1 MNDAP
6 GLTRVVGGP
15 LFEDLHPGL
24 RFTEAPAVTLTGGL
38 AATHQAIVGGRLRVV
53 LDHGLGRRVAGDG
66 PPLAPPGLAWDV
78 AIGQSSVVTQ
88 NVVANL
94 FYRGVALHRAPRIG
108 DTLSTTTEIAGLRQN
123 SRRPGR
129 PATGLAVLRITTVD
143 QQERPVLDFWRCA
156 MLPLR
161 DQAAETGWADDPAT
175 IGRPAS
181 GAELRA
187 ATGGWDV
194 AAYRGAVPGPH
205 FADLT
210 EGTRAE
216 VVSGD
221 VVSSAPELAR
231 LTTNLARVHHDESVT
246 GRRLVFGG
254 HTIGLA
260 LAQAVR
266 AFPGMVTVVGWH
278 SCDHVGPVHE
288 GDTVWS
294 TVEVDG
300 LEPLARGGLAHLR
313 SRVRT
318 AEREVLDWRFVA
330 LFA

>member
-1 MNDAP
+1 MSDSAGP
-6 GLTRVVGGP
+6 TRVAGGP
-15 LFEDLHPGL
+15 YFEDLHPGR
-24 RFTEAPAVTLTGGL
+24 RFTEAPAVTLTDGL
-38 AATHQAIVGGRLRVV
+38 AAAHQAIVGGRLRVV

-94 FYRGVALHRAPRIG
+94 FYRGVVLHRAPRIG
-108 DTLSTTTEIAGLRQN
+108 DTLSTTTEIVGLRQN
-123 SRRPGR
+123 TRRAGR
-129 PATGLAVLRITTVD
+129 APTGLAVLRITTVD
-143 QQERPVLDFWRCA
+143 QQVRPVLDFWRCA

-161 DQAAETGWADDPAT
+161 DPAAETGRADDPAA

-187 ATGGWDV
+187 ATADWDL
-194 AAYRGAVPGPH
+194 AAYRATAPGPH

-210 EGTRAE
+210 EGLRVDVAG
-216 VVSGD
+216 GD
-221 VVSSAPELAR
+221 VVSGAPELAR

-260 LAQAVR
+260 LTQAVR
-266 AFPGMVTVVGWH
+266 AFPALVTVTGWH

-288 GDTVWS
+288 GDTLWS
-294 TVEVDG
+294 AVEVEA
-300 LEPLARGGLAHLR
+300 LEPLSTGGLAHLR
-313 SRVRT
+313 SRVRG
-318 AEREVLDWRFVA
+318 AEGAVLDWRFVA
-330 LFA
+330 VFA